1 MNLLK
6 STLTALIVA
15 GIAGGTYY
23 LTRAGPQDPV
33 ADARRGGKAG
43 GGPVAVGVEEARVS
57 DFPLYLE
64 GVGSAKARNSV
75 TVRPQVDGRLI
86 SIKFKEGQE
95 VKKGDLLA
103 QIDPVTYQAQLDQA
117 SAKKALDESLLEN
130 IKRDLVRFEKVGTLA
145 LSQKSIDT
153 QRALVQ
159 QQEAQIKSDAAAI
172 DNLTAILGY
181 TQIKAPID
189 GRVGIR
195 NVDEGNLL
203 RAGDSN
209 GIVTITEIRPISVIF
224 TLPQQQLPALTQA
237 LSNAALSV
245 EAFTTDSRAL
255 LDTGTLQVVDNQ
267 VDPQTGTIRI
277 KADFPNAKSQ
287 LWPGQFVNIRLLVN
301 TLKGV
306 VIAPTASVQRGPNGP
321 FVFVV
326 GLDDTVS
333 MRPVKV
339 SQQTEKDAVV
349 TEGLTAGERIVTSGG
364 GRLEDGTK
372 VNAGDARKPEP
383 VAAADPMPPASD
395 AKSAPQTNG
404 APQTTGATGSTG
416 VTAAGANP
424 ASPTQSTASQS
435 EPKASADNPAPDN
448 PGKGRHG
455 GRHRDGSG
463 RPGGE
468 PTASGKP

>member
-1 MNLLK
+1 MNFWK
-6 STLTALIVA
+6 STVTALIVV

-23 LTRAGPQDPV
+23 LTRVGPQEPT

-43 GGPVAVGVEEARVS
+43 GGPVAVVVEEARAA
-57 DFPLYLE
+57 DFPVYLE

-86 SIKFKEGQE
+86 SIKFKEGQD

-117 SAKKALDESLLEN
+117 LAKKVSDESLLEN
-130 IKRDLVRFEKVGTLA
+130 GKRDLVRFEKVGTLA

-159 QQEAQIKSDAAAI
+159 QQEAQLKSDAAAI

-209 GIVTITEIRPISVIF
+209 GIVTITEIRPISVLF
-224 TLPQQQLPALTQA
+224 TLPQQQLPILTEALA
-237 LSNAALSV
+237 NAALAV

-255 LDTGTLQVVDNQ
+255 LDTGTLQVIDNQ
-267 VDPQTGTIRI
+267 VDPQTGTIRA
-277 KADFPNAKSQ
+277 KADFPNAKLQ
-287 LWPGQFVNIRLLVN
+287 LWPGQFVNVRLLVN

-306 VIAPTASVQRGPNGP
+306 VIAPTAAVQRGPNGP
-321 FVFVV
+321 FVFVL
-326 GLDDTVS
+326 GADDTVS
-333 MRPVKV
+333 MRTVKV
-339 SQQTEKDAVV
+339 SQQNEKEAVIS
-349 TEGLTAGERIVTSGG
+349 EGLTAGERVVTSGG

-372 VNAGDARKPEP
+372 VKAGDARRPEP
-383 VAAADPMPPASD
+383 VAAADPASSPG
-395 AKSAPQTNG
+395 AVNTAAPE
-404 APQTTGATGSTG
+404 TTGAASSPGSN
-416 VTAAGANP
+416 AAQAATPSPGAP
-424 ASPTQSTASQS
+424 GASPSEAQSAGDTSTPERS
-435 EPKASADNPAPDN
+435 
-448 PGKGRHG
+448 GKGRHG
-455 GRHRDGSG
+455 GHRRDGLAKSG
-463 RPGGE
+463 GDNN
-468 PTASGKP
+468 ADAKP